1 LFCPSY
7 HPRHHATRAYSGWA
21 DRLLRLISRRSNGPV
36 IALVACARLGAAG
49 TQPCAPGLWREPLA
63 DDGVAMAAL
72 RPPPTSCDGCEFR
85 AGLPGCS
92 FRLEIPRMLAALVLL
107 ALAGMNFSP
116 GALGQ
121 EAILRRKGMA

>member
-1 LFCPSY
+1 VLRVY
-7 HPRHHATRAYSGWA
+7 GANRWRTLA
-21 DRLLRLISRRSNGPV
+21 LLWP
-36 IALVACARLGAAG
+36 
-49 TQPCAPGLWREPLA
+49 PLP
-63 DDGVAMAAL
+63 
-72 RPPPTSCDGCEFR
+72 PPPTSCDGCEFR

-92 FRLEIPRMLAALVLL
+92 FRLEMPRMLAALVLL